1 MPMGCSSSCK
11 TFELLSTALE
21 WVANKRLHI
30 DFIIHLLDDFLI
42 VAPSFSLCQSQLSL
56 FISFCDFFGVH
67 IALEK
72 TCGPSTVLS
81 FAGIELDTVAFEA
94 RLPHD
99 KIEKW
104 RFALV
109 HNGSGYDNIFKLQ

>member
-30 DFIIHLLDDFLI
+30 DFIIHLDDFLI